1 MKTINQCKTAE
12 LITIYGNKKVRKYV
26 ANHKVRYTRQ
36 SYDIAAKLPS
46 ITEAMYH
53 LESTEISLKETIRL
67 AILYYKTCD
76 RLIKQLKKDTKKAKV
91 K

>member
-12 LITIYGNKKVRKYV
+12 LITIYGNKKVRRYV
-26 ANHKVRYTRQ
+26 ANHKVRYSRQ

-46 ITEAMYH
+46 IAEAMCH

-67 AILYYKTCD
+67 VILYNKTCN
-76 RLIKQLKKDTKKAKV
+76 RLIKQLKNDTNKAEV